1 MNCAIV
7 AAFALLDLVS
17 ATKRALFVGGWL
29 YFLTAP
35 QLWAQGACLA
45 ADSTLAATPLA
56 AALGNST
63 PSATTATSRGDA
75 APSVPPERK
84 LEIEAGHVD
93 VERNGTSSFSGDVRV
108 GLDDG
113 KLTANRASYDPTD
126 QTFSIAG
133 KVNYTDPKLSVYGED
148 AKFDAA
154 NNQVSFASAGFEL
167 PERTARGSAQQILV
181 RRAGFMTLSSVNFTT
196 CPADQVDW
204 QLLARKLTLDTQKG
218 FGTARGVKLKFKGV
232 PIFYAP
238 YFTFPINDQRK
249 SGFLTPRFAD
259 RDRSG
264 LDITVPYYLNLAPN
278 YDLTLQPRYLSKR
291 GLQLTSRFR
300 YLLPRSH
307 GQFDLEYLPHDSQT
321 LQDRRYVNLQ
331 EETGFGKAWQ
341 VSTGIE
347 DVSDARYFEDLGN
360 SLSVTSQTH
369 LNRFVDVGYFAQQWS
384 VLTRFQNYQTID
396 TLLAPADQPYERLPQ
411 VQFQGQWLGRL
422 LSFESS
428 SELVDFQRS
437 VGPTGWRFDSTQE
450 LSLRFARAGMYL
462 TPAVALRQT
471 DYRLDAPTATG
482 DTSLSRTLPVSSL
495 DMGLKLERNGRRAG
509 WLQTLEPR
517 LLYVHIPYRD
527 QSELPVFDTIV
538 PDFNLVQL
546 FRKYRYVGPDRIGD
560 TNQLSFG
567 VTSRLIDTGGRERL
581 SATLGQTRY
590 LSPQKVG
597 LPDQPINDANAS
609 DYVAELGVSLTDKW
623 DMDSDYQWN
632 STTSSTARAE
642 TRFEYRPKGDRLFG
656 FDYRYRRD
664 LLKQGDLAL
673 VWPVGPRWRVIG
685 RYSYSLLERKPLEQF
700 VGWEY
705 ESCCWRLRVVSRHY
719 VSRRTGETDRSVSIQ
734 LELKGL
740 SQRIASPEELL
751 DRGILGYRRF
761 DGANPQ

>member
-7 AAFALLDLVS
+7 AAFAFLDLVS
-17 ATKRALFVGGWL
+17 TTKLALVGCWL
-29 YFLTAP
+29 YLLAAP

-45 ADSTLAATPLA
+45 ARSPLAPTPLA
-56 AALGNST
+56 AVL
-63 PSATTATSRGDA
+63 ATSPAPAKSAGDA
-75 APSVPPERK
+75 AQPAPAERK
-84 LEIEAGHVD
+84 LKIEAGHVD
-93 VERNGTSSFSGDVRV
+93 VERNGTSRFSGDVRV
-108 GLDDG
+108 RLDDG
-113 KLTANRASYDPTD
+113 HLTANQATYDPSD
-126 QTFSIAG
+126 QTVSIAG
-133 KVNYTDPKLSVYGED
+133 KVTYTEPKLSVYGQD
-148 AKFDAA
+148 AKLDAA
-154 NNQVSFASAGFEL
+154 DNEVSFASAGFEL
-167 PERTARGSAQQILV
+167 PERTARGSAKQILI
-181 RRAGFMTLSSVNFTT
+181 RRPGFMTLSSVDFTT
-196 CPADQVDW
+196 CPPDQVDW
-204 QLLARKLTLDTQKG
+204 QLLARQLTLDTQKG

-291 GLQLTSRFR
+291 GLQLASRFR
-300 YLLPRSH
+300 YLLPRSE

-321 LQDRRYVNLQ
+321 QQDRRYVDLQ
-331 EETGFGKAWQ
+331 HQTSFGRAWQ
-341 VSTGIE
+341 VAAGIQ
-347 DVSDARYFEDLGN
+347 DVSDPRYFEDLGN

-369 LNRFVDVGYFAQQWS
+369 LDRFVDVGYFAQRWS
-384 VLTRFQNYQTID
+384 VLTRFENYQTID
-396 TLLAPADQPYERLPQ
+396 TLIAPADRPYERLPQ
-411 VQFQGQWLGRL
+411 VRFDGRWLGRL
-422 LSFESS
+422 LDFQST
-428 SELVDFQRS
+428 SEIDDFQRS

-471 DYRLDAPTATG
+471 NYRLDTPTPTG
-482 DTSLSRTLPVSSL
+482 VTSLSRTLPVSSL
-495 DMGLKLERNGRRAG
+495 DAGLKLERDGRRAG

-567 VTSRLIDTGGRERL
+567 VTSRLIDNGGRQRL

-590 LSPQKVG
+590 LSPQRVS
-597 LPDQPINDANAS
+597 LPDQAASDANAS

-623 DMDSDYQWN
+623 DMDADYQWN

-642 TRFEYRPKGDRLFG
+642 TRFEYRPKQDRLFG

-664 LLKQGDLAL
+664 LLKQGDVAL
-673 VWPVGPRWRVIG
+673 VWPVGQRWRVIG
-685 RYSYSLLERKPLEQF
+685 RYSYSLLEEKPLDQF

-719 VSRRTGETDRSVSIQ
+719 VSRRTGETDRSISVQ

-740 SQRIASPEELL
+740 SQRIASPEQLL

-761 DGANPQ
+761 DGANPNE